1 MLKKGFLLSVLAA
14 MLAGVTVTAQTR
26 QVRTEQDGP
35 KELQD
40 TLSASRVTADKLH
53 RDNSTQ
59 TGLIRLDAKKIT
71 RGYAVFSTP
80 DIIKTLQTLPGVA
93 TGTELLSGLYVHGG
107 DGSDNLYLLDG
118 VPLYQASHL
127 AGLFSSFNTDVVDN
141 LDFYKSGFPARYG
154 GRLSSVV
161 DVATR
166 DGDMN
171 EYHGVFSIGAIDGRF
186 QIEGP
191 IVKGRTS
198 FNFGIRRTWMDAITI
213 PVIAYANRELAKEK
227 AEEKISG
234 HYQMNDTNF
243 KLTHLISK
251 DNKLTFNFYYGSDAL
266 RMGAAMMGH
275 DYVYPDGGNG
285 YIYDDEYNIIG
296 YQDPISVHSGEDKY
310 DIGVRWGNV
319 VTSAVWQ
326 KKWSEKLASSLSAFY
341 TVSRGRISVDIDM
354 WGWDRWEEVD
364 THELIDDSNISRID
378 DFGVN
383 AAFDWLPSDSHH
395 VRYGGTVQIH
405 IYHPSRSFSWE
416 QLSDG
421 KKIFGSADSESFHY
435 TGAEAA
441 VYAEDEINFS
451 DRLKGNAGL
460 RYSLFYSPG
469 KAWQSLEPRAALK
482 WQMNDELAVKAS
494 YSEMSQFS
502 HLVSCMYLDLPTNC
516 WMPSTSKVR
525 PMKSRQVAGGLY
537 TSFTPELTL
546 NLEFYYKTMDHLLE
560 YSGTGMILPP
570 IDKWETSFVEG
581 RGRAYGAE
589 FECSYDW
596 ENTNLTA
603 YYTLSWSQRKFDDF
617 YAYWYLDRNDNRHKI
632 TLSASHTFKHGFELY
647 GSWNY
652 HTGGNVTFPTYVEVQ
667 DGNPYGYGSYLYDR
681 PNNTKLPDYHRLDLG
696 LNWHRTTKRGREAVW
711 NLSVY
716 NAYCRLNP
724 IMATLDWDQYG
735 NYYGTAY
742 GIIPIIPTF
751 SYTLKF

>member
-1 MLKKGFLLSVLAA
+1 MLKKGILLVVLVWISGGVA
-14 MLAGVTVTAQTR
+14 MRAQ
-26 QVRTEQDGP
+26 GP
-35 KELQD
+35 QNQSRNDELRD

-59 TGLIRLDAKKIT
+59 TGLIRLDAKKLT

-118 VPLYQASHL
+118 VPLYQVSHL

-161 DVATR
+161 DVTTR

-171 EYHGVFSIGAIDGRF
+171 DYHGSFSIGAIDGRF

-191 IVKGRTS
+191 IVKGKTS
-198 FNFGIRRTWMDAITI
+198 FNFGIRRTWLDAITI
-213 PVIAYANRELAKEK
+213 PVIAYANKKLAEDEIEQK
-227 AEEKISG
+227 AFG

-243 KLTHLISK
+243 KLTHLFSNDSK
-251 DNKLTFNFYYGSDAL
+251 FVFNFYYGSDAL
-266 RMGAAMMGH
+266 RIGENETEH
-275 DYVYPDGGNG
+275 YNIYPDGGNG

-296 YQDPISVHSGEDKY
+296 YQDPIESHSGDDVY

-319 VTSAVWQ
+319 VTSANWQ

-341 TVSRGRISVDIDM
+341 TVSRGKIAVDIDM
-354 WGWDRWEEVD
+354 WGWNSIDKCD
-364 THELIDDSNISRID
+364 SHEIIKDSNISRID
-378 DFGVN
+378 DFGIN
-383 AAFDWLPSDSHH
+383 ANFDWLPSANQH
-395 VRYGGTVQIH
+395 VRYGGTVQSH
-405 IYHPSRSFSWE
+405 IYNPSRSFSWE
-416 QLSDG
+416 EFSG
-421 KKIFGSADSESFHY
+421 KSKIYGSAQADTARYS
-435 TGAEAA
+435 GIEAG
-441 VYAEDEINFS
+441 VFAEDEINFS
-451 DRLKGNAGL
+451 DRLKGNFGL
-460 RYSLFYSPG
+460 RYSLYSSPG
-469 KAWQSLEPRAALK
+469 KVWHSLEPRAAIK
-482 WQMNDELAVKAS
+482 WQMNDELALKAS
-494 YSEMSQFS
+494 YAEMSQFS

-516 WMPSTSKVR
+516 WMPSTGDIR

-537 TSFTPELTL
+537 TSFTPEM
-546 NLEFYYKTMDHLLE
+546 NFNVEFYYKTMDHLLE
-560 YSGTGMILPP
+560 YSGTGVILPP
-570 IDKWETSFVEG
+570 LTQWETSFVEG
-581 RGRAYGAE
+581 KGRAYGAE
-589 FECSYDW
+589 FEWSYDW

-603 YYTLSWSQRKFDDF
+603 YYTLSWSKRKFDDF

-652 HTGGNVTFPTYVEVQ
+652 HTGNKVTFPTYVKVV
-667 DGNPYGYGSYLYDR
+667 DGYSYGEELYDR

-696 LNWHRTTKRGREAVW
+696 LNWHRTTKKGREAIW
-711 NLSVY
+711 NLSIY

-724 IMATLDWDQYG
+724 IMATLDYDYEEET
-735 NYYGTAY
+735 YHGTAY